1 MTTKHI
7 TLGKHADKQMSG
19 KQKGFFDF
27 GLGLGLFLAFAGTAA
42 VVTANEKNK
51 STEESSVVQEQSS
64 QSQRYALYDT
74 DC

>member
-7 TLGKHADKQMSG
+7 IFKKCTGKQLSG

-27 GLGLGLFLAFAGTAA
+27 GVGLGLFLAFAGTAA
-42 VVTANEKNK
+42 VVTANEKNN
-51 STEESSVVQEQSS
+51 SDEEVAVVQEQSS
-64 QSQRYALYDT
+64 QSQRYAFYDS